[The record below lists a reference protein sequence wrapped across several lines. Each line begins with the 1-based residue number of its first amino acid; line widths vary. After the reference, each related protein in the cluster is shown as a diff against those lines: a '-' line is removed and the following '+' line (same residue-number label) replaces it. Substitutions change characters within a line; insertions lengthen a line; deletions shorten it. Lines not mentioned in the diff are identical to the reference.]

1 MPNDIV
7 ILLLD
12 VPPDISIDRYAEIEE
27 GCKRQAV
34 KDLDTLALCY
44 QTEYLASRPAT
55 HKVGNDQ

>member
-1 MPNDIV
+1 MLISTRKNALRIAMPNDIV

-44 QTEYLASRPAT
+44 QT
-55 HKVGNDQ
+55 